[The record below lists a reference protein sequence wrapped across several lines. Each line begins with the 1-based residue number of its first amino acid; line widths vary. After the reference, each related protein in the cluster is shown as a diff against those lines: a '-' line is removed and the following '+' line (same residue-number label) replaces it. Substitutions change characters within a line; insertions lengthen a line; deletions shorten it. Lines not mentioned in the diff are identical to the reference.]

1 MSKAEYG
8 FWECDL
14 GEWFEPDA
22 DDLAAQMR
30 WCYENREEAAAFGRR
45 AARWLEGW
53 QAWEDTAYEL
63 FGHMVTRY
71 AWL

>member
-1 MSKAEYG
+1 MTA
-8 FWECDL
+8 
-14 GEWFEPDA
+14 A
-22 DDLAAQMR
+22 IDDLAAQMR

-71 AWL
+71 AYL